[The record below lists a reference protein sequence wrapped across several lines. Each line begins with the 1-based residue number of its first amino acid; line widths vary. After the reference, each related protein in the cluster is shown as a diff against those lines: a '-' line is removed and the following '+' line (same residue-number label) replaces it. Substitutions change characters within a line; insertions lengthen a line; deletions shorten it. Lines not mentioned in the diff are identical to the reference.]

1 MSWDTNEAS
10 RQCCLCSLSSA
21 CLPRGL
27 SSNGIRASNCYS
39 DGLMLMLIE
48 PHITLPHKEDT
59 ITQYSMQLVLVE
71 KGQTSLV
78 ATYCIDQ
85 MVLSLYWHSSFGSMK
100 VDMVVHT
107 QIVQLNCTT
116 QVQHIEVQL

>member
-1 MSWDTNEAS
+1 
-10 RQCCLCSLSSA
+10 
-21 CLPRGL
+21 
-27 SSNGIRASNCYS
+27 
-39 DGLMLMLIE
+39 MLMLIE

-85 MVLSLYWHSSFGSMK
+85 MVLSLYWHSSFIHRP
-100 VDMVVHT
+100 DF
-107 QIVQLNCTT
+107 IALENTT
-116 QVQHIEVQL
+116 IARTKSR